1 MASLIHARALHN
13 RYYSAGISTYSV
25 QPGIVATNLQAA
37 DPSLFGSFVRRTVRW
52 GIIPGTISVADGAR
66 TTLFCAT
73 SPKAENHSGGFFVP
87 YGKLDKR
94 PDKWNLDEELV
105 GRLWTESER
114 MVREAGF

>member
-1 MASLIHARALHN
+1 MATLIHARALHD
-13 RYYSAGISTYSV
+13 RYHSAGISTYSV
-25 QPGIVATNLQAA
+25 QPGIVATNLQA
-37 DPSLFGSFVRRTVRW
+37 
-52 GIIPGTISVADGAR
+52 DGAR

-73 SPKAENHSGGFFVP
+73 SPKAENYSGGCFVP

-94 PDKWNLDEELV
+94 PDKWYLDEELV

>member
-1 MASLIHARALHN
+1 M
-13 RYYSAGISTYSV
+13 
-25 QPGIVATNLQAA
+25 
-37 DPSLFGSFVRRTVRW
+37 
-52 GIIPGTISVADGAR
+52 PGTISVADGAR

-87 YGKLDKR
+87 YAKLDKR

-114 MVREAGF
+114 MIREAGF